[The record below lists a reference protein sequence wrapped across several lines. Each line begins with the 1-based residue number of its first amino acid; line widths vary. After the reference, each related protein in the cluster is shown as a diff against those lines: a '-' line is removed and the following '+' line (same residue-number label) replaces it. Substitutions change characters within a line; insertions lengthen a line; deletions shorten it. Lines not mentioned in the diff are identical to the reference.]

1 VAAPEGLVARSPIVG
16 SLMARDLAHM
26 VHFRCRPSSSSSM
39 LMLPSQVWHT
49 VIFRLIFLT
58 IMFFLSPRI
67 CPAKRAAGNGSHERR
82 RETPAPWGVFCLEVL
97 IVCYCSMLMLYNS

>member
-1 VAAPEGLVARSPIVG
+1 MPEGLVARSLIDG
-16 SLMARDLAHM
+16 SLMVLDLEHM

-49 VIFRLIFLT
+49 VIFRLMFLT
-58 IMFFLSPRI
+58 IMFFLSPRF

-82 RETPAPWGVFCLEVL
+82 RANPAPWGVICLEVL
-97 IVCYCSMLMLYNS
+97 IVCNCSMFMFYDF

>member
-1 VAAPEGLVARSPIVG
+1 MARSLIVG

-39 LMLPSQVWHT
+39 LMLPSQVGHT
-49 VIFRLIFLT
+49 VIFRLMFLT

-97 IVCYCSMLMLYNS
+97 IVCSCSMLMLYNS

>member
-1 VAAPEGLVARSPIVG
+1 MVRILIDG
-16 SLMARDLAHM
+16 SLMVLDLEHM

-49 VIFRLIFLT
+49 MIFRLMFLT

-97 IVCYCSMLMLYNS
+97 IVCSCSMLRFYNS

>member
-1 VAAPEGLVARSPIVG
+1 MAAPEGLVVRSLIVG

-39 LMLPSQVWHT
+39 LMLPSQVRHT
-49 VIFRLIFLT
+49 VIFRLMFLI
-58 IMFFLSPRI
+58 IMFFLSPWF

-97 IVCYCSMLMLYNS
+97 IVCNCSIFMLYKS

>member
-1 VAAPEGLVARSPIVG
+1 MVRILIDG
-16 SLMARDLAHM
+16 SLMVLDLEHM

-49 VIFRLIFLT
+49 VIFRLMFLT

-97 IVCYCSMLMLYNS
+97 IVCSCSMLRFYNS

>member
-1 VAAPEGLVARSPIVG
+1 MVPILIDG
-16 SLMARDLAHM
+16 SQMVLDLEHM

-39 LMLPSQVWHT
+39 LMLPSQVRHT
-49 VIFRLIFLT
+49 VIFRLMFLT

-67 CPAKRAAGNGSHERR
+67 YPANRAAGNGSHERR
-82 RETPAPWGVFCLEVL
+82 RANLAPWGAFCLEVL

>member
-1 VAAPEGLVARSPIVG
+1 MARSLIVG

-39 LMLPSQVWHT
+39 LMLPSQVRHT
-49 VIFRLIFLT
+49 VIFRLMFLT

-82 RETPAPWGVFCLEVL
+82 RETPGPWGVFCLEVL
-97 IVCYCSMLMLYNS
+97 IVCSCSMLMLYNS

>member
-1 VAAPEGLVARSPIVG
+1 MVRILIDG
-16 SLMARDLAHM
+16 SQMVLDLEHM

-49 VIFRLIFLT
+49 VIFRLMFLT

-67 CPAKRAAGNGSHERR
+67 YPAKRAAGNGSHERR
-82 RETPAPWGVFCLEVL
+82 RETSAPGGFCLEVL
-97 IVCYCSMLMLYNS
+97 IVCYCSMFILYNS

>member
-1 VAAPEGLVARSPIVG
+1 MVRILIDG
-16 SLMARDLAHM
+16 SLMVLDLEHM

-67 CPAKRAAGNGSHERR
+67 YPAKSAAGNGSHERR
-82 RETPAPWGVFCLEVL
+82 RETSALWGGFCLEVL

>member
-1 VAAPEGLVARSPIVG
+1 MARSLIDG
-16 SLMARDLAHM
+16 SLMALDLEHM

-49 VIFRLIFLT
+49 VICRLMFLT
-58 IMFFLSPRI
+58 IMFFLSPRF

-82 RETPAPWGVFCLEVL
+82 RANPAPWGVICLEVL
-97 IVCYCSMLMLYNS
+97 IVCSCSMFMFYDF